1 MSAFTVHAATLR
13 GVAAEHVSVEVDL
26 SGGIPGITIVG
37 MPDNSLLE
45 SKHRIRCSF
54 KESGY
59 DLPRLNVTVNLAPA
73 SLKKTGTGLDLAIA
87 VATLAESGQIPKQG
101 LDDCLFVGELGL
113 SGMVRPVRGAI
124 AYALLARD
132 LGLKLIGAPRFVREA
147 SAACGVDAYEI
158 SSLATLRQGIERLPL
173 ASTNAE
179 EQPAADEPLDYKDV
193 VDQDSAKRAFVIAAA
208 GGHGLLMVG
217 PPGSGKTMLARRM
230 PTILPPLSEE
240 ERLESLLIH
249 SVCQESMGD
258 VIAGHRPFRA
268 PHHSTTRAGLVG
280 GSNPIRPGEVSL
292 AHRGVLFL
300 DELPEFGSSVL
311 QALRQPMEDQVVRL
325 VRADGAFNFPS
336 SFQLVAAA
344 NPCPC
349 GHAGDRGHPCHCTPQ
364 EIARYQGHVGGAIM
378 DRIDVF
384 VDVRRPAANSVINGA
399 TGLDSKT
406 MLSQVMEAR
415 SFASW
420 RRRGA
425 QATEKDV
432 RACELTDEAAALLE
446 RMAES
451 LCLGGRAITR
461 CARVAR
467 TIADL
472 DSSETVKRE
481 HVAEACAFRSRF
493 EAGGSNA

>member
-1 MSAFTVHAATLR
+1 MSAFTVHAATLH
-13 GVAAEHVSVEVDL
+13 GVQAEHVSVEVDL
-26 SGGIPGITIVG
+26 SGGIPGMTIVG
-37 MPDNSLLE
+37 MPDGSVLE
-45 SKHRIRCSF
+45 AKHRIRCGF
-54 KESGY
+54 KESGF
-59 DLPRLNVTVNLAPA
+59 DLPRLNVTINLAPA
-73 SLKKTGTGLDLAIA
+73 SLKKSGTGLDLAIA

-101 LDDCLFVGELGL
+101 LDNCLFVGELGL
-113 SGMVRPVRGAI
+113 SGLVRPVRGAI

-132 LGLKLIGAPRFVREA
+132 LGLTLVGAPEFVRGV
-147 SAACGVDAYEI
+147 SVACGGEAYEL
-158 SSLATLRQGIERLPL
+158 SSLAALRLGTERLPL
-173 ASTNAE
+173 ASPGSE
-179 EQPAADEPLDYKDV
+179 PAACDEEDLDYKDV

-208 GGHGLLMVG
+208 GRHGLLMVG

-230 PTILPPLSEE
+230 PTILPPLGEE

-249 SVCQESMGD
+249 SVCQEELGG
-258 VIAGHRPFRA
+258 VLAGHRPFRA

-280 GSNPIRPGEVSL
+280 GSNPVKPGEVSL

-300 DELPEFGSSVL
+300 DELPEFSSSVL

-325 VRADGAFNFPS
+325 VRADGAFSFPS

-349 GHAGDRGHPCHCTPQ
+349 GHAGDRGHPCRCTPQ
-364 EIARYQGHVGGAIM
+364 EIAKYQGHVGGAIM

-384 VDVRRPAANSVINGA
+384 VDVRRPAASSVINGA

-406 MLSQVMEAR
+406 MLSQVMAAR
-415 SFASW
+415 EFASW
-420 RRRGA
+420 RRRGEEGIKMDV
-425 QATEKDV
+425 QAC
-432 RACELTDEAAALLE
+432 RLTDEAAALLE

-472 DSSETVKRE
+472 AQSEEVGRE

-493 EAGGSNA
+493 EAGGNNA